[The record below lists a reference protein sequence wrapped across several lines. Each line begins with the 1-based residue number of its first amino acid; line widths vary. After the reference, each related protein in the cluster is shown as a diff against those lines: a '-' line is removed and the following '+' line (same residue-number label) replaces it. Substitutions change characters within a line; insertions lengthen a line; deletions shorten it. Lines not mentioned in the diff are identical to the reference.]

1 MSYMQIRINSDRL
14 ASELSTLASFSDSA
28 PPAVTRVVFSAVDLQ
43 ARALV
48 KERCQ
53 MAGLQIREDA
63 VGNMFARWNA
73 TGVEGPAIGTG
84 SHVDAIPNAG
94 RYDGT
99 VGVLGGLEAIRALK
113 ESGFEPKR
121 PVELLIFTSEEP
133 TRFGIGCLGSRLLAG
148 VLDDRDASRLR
159 EQDGGSLDQ
168 ARQAAGFTGPISS
181 VRLPSD
187 YYAGF
192 IELHIEQGPLL
203 EREHVQIGL
212 VISISGP
219 ASLRVVIEGEGGHAG
234 AVLMPNRR
242 DALTGAAEIIQAVES
257 LALASG
263 SIDTVATTGVC
274 DVFPGAVNSIP
285 SRVSLALD
293 VRDTDL
299 SRRDSLIRRIE
310 QTAHTIAHKRGL
322 KIRIELLNADAPATC
337 DSKIVEILGAA
348 CEKENVTYRK
358 MVSRAYHDSLF
369 MSRIAPTAMLFIP
382 CRAGISHRPD
392 EFASLSDITN
402 GVRVLAQALAKLA
415 S

>member
-1 MSYMQIRINSDRL
+1 MQIRINSDRL
-14 ASELSTLASFSDSA
+14 ASELATLSSFSDSA
-28 PPAVTRVVFSAVDLQ
+28 PAAVTRVVFSGVDLQ
-43 ARALV
+43 ARALL
-48 KERCQ
+48 KDRCQ

-63 VGNMFARWNA
+63 VGNMFARWNPG
-73 TGVEGPAIGTG
+73 GVGGSAIGTG
-84 SHVDAIPNAG
+84 SHIDAIPNAG

-99 VGVLGGLEAIRALK
+99 VGVLGGLEAIRALE
-113 ESGFEPKR
+113 ESGFKPKR

-148 VLDDRDASRLR
+148 VLDNRDASRLR
-159 EQDGGSLDQ
+159 DQDGGSLDQ
-168 ARQAAGFTGPISS
+168 VRHAAGFSGPISS
-181 VRLPSD
+181 VRLLSD

-192 IELHIEQGPLL
+192 IELHIEQGPIL
-203 EREHVQIGL
+203 EREHMQIGL
-212 VISISGP
+212 VTSIAAP
-219 ASLRVVIEGEGGHAG
+219 ASLRMVIEGEGGHAG
-234 AVLMPNRR
+234 AVLMPNRQ
-242 DALTGAAEIIQAVES
+242 DALTGAAEIIQTVES
-257 LALASG
+257 LALATG

-299 SRRDSLIRRIE
+299 SRRDSLLRCIE
-310 QTAHTIAHKRGL
+310 QTANAIVRKRGL
-322 KIRIELLNADAPATC
+322 KLQIDLLNADAPAPC
-337 DSKIVEILGAA
+337 DAKIIEILRAC
-348 CEKENVTYRK
+348 CEKENVTYRE

-392 EFASLSDITN
+392 EFASILDITN